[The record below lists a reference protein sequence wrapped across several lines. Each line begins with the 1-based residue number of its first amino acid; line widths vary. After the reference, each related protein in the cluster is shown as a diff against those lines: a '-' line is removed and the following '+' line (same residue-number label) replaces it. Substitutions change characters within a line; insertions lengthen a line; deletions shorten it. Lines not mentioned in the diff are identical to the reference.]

1 MKAVVKTEK
10 GYGHVS
16 YMDFPD
22 PHKPGRGELLVE
34 VKATGV
40 CGTDLHILEDT
51 FHNFPPVVLGHE
63 FAGVVLEVGEGVTM
77 FKPGDRVTTEAPGR
91 LCNKCMYCRTGNYN
105 HCSNRS
111 GMGWGENGTF
121 AKYTIIEESMAHMVP
136 DGISFKAGA
145 LMEPMACVAH
155 AIEITGIKA
164 DDTVAISGPGP
175 NGLLMTQLAKAE
187 GATVI
192 VTGTNMDAER
202 LAMAKRLGADY
213 TINVQEEDAVAKIR
227 ELTGSYGAD
236 VVFECA
242 GAQSSID
249 ACFDYV
255 RRMGKYTQMAMFGGR
270 KMAIDMDK
278 MVVKEI
284 RMIGVQSQRWTSWD
298 KTVKLLAAGKVQLEP
313 LATHEF
319 GLSEWEKAF
328 ETFEKKEGIKVV
340 MYPED

>member
-1 MKAVVKTEK
+1 
-10 GYGHVS
+10 
-16 YMDFPD
+16 
-22 PHKPGRGELLVE
+22 
-34 VKATGV
+34 
-40 CGTDLHILEDT
+40 
-51 FHNFPPVVLGHE
+51 
-63 FAGVVLEVGEGVTM
+63 
-77 FKPGDRVTTEAPGR
+77 
-91 LCNKCMYCRTGNYN
+91 
-105 HCSNRS
+105 
-111 GMGWGENGTF
+111 
-121 AKYTIIEESMAHMVP
+121 
-136 DGISFKAGA
+136 
-145 LMEPMACVAH
+145 
-155 AIEITGIKA
+155 
-164 DDTVAISGPGP
+164 
-175 NGLLMTQLAKAE
+175 
-187 GATVI
+187 
-192 VTGTNMDAER
+192 
-202 LAMAKRLGADY
+202 MAKRLGADY

-227 ELTGSYGAD
+227 ELSGRLRRGRG
-236 VVFECA
+236 VRVRRCPVFL
-242 GAQSSID
+242 D